1 MTTFSK
7 DLLHFPWAIFCIIVT
22 PSYRYSKV
30 VLAMGTREKAAATD
44 FSTFLDDDTE
54 HALKETAAVSM
65 GTEISG
71 EDLSNMQALARQCVE
86 LSQYRHALF
95 L

>member
-1 MTTFSK
+1 MP
-7 DLLHFPWAIFCIIVT
+7 LC
-22 PSYRYSKV
+22 RYSKV

-86 LSQYRHALF
+86 LSQYRHARLPCSF
-95 L
+95 NPARSEINLLSQGATF